1 MSVFHFP
8 SESAALLLSIIKN
21 YAPSCSVY
29 VFGYRTSTLCSSGL
43 FATATSAAVAVAH
56 FDLVVFTTKVVVN
69 GALNISTAISEQ
81 SKNTITASV
90 LLHKVSDLATTQ
102 PGQQWFFNKVLY
114 RGERLCIDV
123 SSPPF
128 LLTNC
133 VPERNYENALVFWH
147 KCEAVAGFNLQAAG
161 ESALLDVQLCKIALL
176 HTAVVQIALGLLRVF
191 MGYTPRDYSL
201 RYLLA
206 LCSHF
211 SDLPH
216 QLFEKESV
224 DGVRRFKMLCASPT
238 LLQHRVRLDAS
249 DLDFEVLL
257 GCCER
262 FLQLAEEEVGLVLG
276 V

>member
-102 PGQQWFFNKVLY
+102 PGQQWFFNTVLC
-114 RGERLCIDV
+114 RGQRLCIAAA
-123 SSPPF
+123 SPPY
-128 LLTNC
+128 LLANA
-133 VPERNYENALVFWH
+133 VPERN
-147 KCEAVAGFNLQAAG
+147 CEVADESELSFLCQDNVSSWKSNFRIPKTRQFIKAAV
-161 ESALLDVQLCKIALL
+161 S
-176 HTAVVQIALGLLRVF
+176 
-191 MGYTPRDYSL
+191 S
-201 RYLLA
+201 
-206 LCSHF
+206 
-211 SDLPH
+211 
-216 QLFEKESV
+216 
-224 DGVRRFKMLCASPT
+224 
-238 LLQHRVRLDAS
+238 
-249 DLDFEVLL
+249 
-257 GCCER
+257 R
-262 FLQLAEEEVGLVLG
+262 FLEYFKYVYCYG
-276 V
+276 